1 MAAVLS
7 GLVLLILVVV
17 LLVLLIL
24 IVLLIAVLLV
34 LRILVLILVFVLHND
49 PPSEINCSAKAY
61 DLIIYINGD
70 LYSIRSDVESISEF
84 NAVIQYTY
92 IIDRKESKQ
101 AAQHHRNNCGVVKEG
116 VAAVFK
122 GLCHDVINISR
133 DRKCR

>member
-24 IVLLIAVLLV
+24 IVLLVLIAVLLV

-101 AAQHHRNNCGVVKEG
+101 AAQHH
-116 VAAVFK
+116 
-122 GLCHDVINISR
+122 
-133 DRKCR
+133 